1 MPRNT
6 SLRQK
11 PYRITTFFILGTT
24 PSAVSGHRDIHR
36 GTPAFIWKMK
46 KFVKFLLG
54 LTAVAAAVG
63 GILYFLKN
71 VLMKDYLDDYDDD
84 DFDNDLYDEDDDDRD
99 YVTLSPDEESE
110 EADDTLVPDDMEEE

>member
-1 MPRNT
+1 
-6 SLRQK
+6 
-11 PYRITTFFILGTT
+11 
-24 PSAVSGHRDIHR
+24 
-36 GTPAFIWKMK
+36 MK

-84 DFDNDLYDEDDDDRD
+84 DDDRD

>member
-1 MPRNT
+1 
-6 SLRQK
+6 
-11 PYRITTFFILGTT
+11 
-24 PSAVSGHRDIHR
+24 
-36 GTPAFIWKMK
+36 MK

-54 LTAVAAAVG
+54 LAAVAAAVG

-84 DFDNDLYDEDDDDRD
+84 RD

-110 EADDTLVPDDMEEE
+110 EADDTLVPDDLEEE

>member
-1 MPRNT
+1 
-6 SLRQK
+6 
-11 PYRITTFFILGTT
+11 
-24 PSAVSGHRDIHR
+24 
-36 GTPAFIWKMK
+36 MK

-84 DFDNDLYDEDDDDRD
+84 RD
-99 YVTLSPDEESE
+99 YVTLTPDEESE
-110 EADDTLVPDDMEEE
+110 EADDTIVPDDMEEE

>member
-1 MPRNT
+1 
-6 SLRQK
+6 
-11 PYRITTFFILGTT
+11 
-24 PSAVSGHRDIHR
+24 
-36 GTPAFIWKMK
+36 MK

-71 VLMKDYLDDYDDD
+71 VLMKDYLDDFDDD
-84 DFDNDLYDEDDDDRD
+84 DFFNDLYDEDDDDRD

>member
-1 MPRNT
+1 
-6 SLRQK
+6 
-11 PYRITTFFILGTT
+11 
-24 PSAVSGHRDIHR
+24 
-36 GTPAFIWKMK
+36 MK

-54 LTAVAAAVG
+54 LAAVAATVG

>member
-1 MPRNT
+1 
-6 SLRQK
+6 
-11 PYRITTFFILGTT
+11 
-24 PSAVSGHRDIHR
+24 
-36 GTPAFIWKMK
+36 MK

-99 YVTLSPDEESE
+99 YVTRSPDEESE
-110 EADDTLVPDDMEEE
+110 EAESTVSRSSGW

>member
-1 MPRNT
+1 
-6 SLRQK
+6 
-11 PYRITTFFILGTT
+11 
-24 PSAVSGHRDIHR
+24 
-36 GTPAFIWKMK
+36 MK
-46 KFVKFLLG
+46 KFVKFLLA

>member
-1 MPRNT
+1 
-6 SLRQK
+6 
-11 PYRITTFFILGTT
+11 
-24 PSAVSGHRDIHR
+24 
-36 GTPAFIWKMK
+36 MK

-63 GILYFLKN
+63 GIFYFLKN

>member
-1 MPRNT
+1 
-6 SLRQK
+6 
-11 PYRITTFFILGTT
+11 
-24 PSAVSGHRDIHR
+24 
-36 GTPAFIWKMK
+36 MK
-46 KFVKFLLG
+46 KFIKFLLG
-54 LTAVAAAVG
+54 LAAVAAAVG

>member
-1 MPRNT
+1 
-6 SLRQK
+6 
-11 PYRITTFFILGTT
+11 
-24 PSAVSGHRDIHR
+24 
-36 GTPAFIWKMK
+36 MK

-84 DFDNDLYDEDDDDRD
+84 DFDNDLYDDDDRD

>member
-1 MPRNT
+1 
-6 SLRQK
+6 
-11 PYRITTFFILGTT
+11 
-24 PSAVSGHRDIHR
+24 
-36 GTPAFIWKMK
+36 MK

-54 LTAVAAAVG
+54 LTAVAAAGG

>member
-1 MPRNT
+1 
-6 SLRQK
+6 
-11 PYRITTFFILGTT
+11 
-24 PSAVSGHRDIHR
+24 
-36 GTPAFIWKMK
+36 MK

-63 GILYFLKN
+63 VILYFLKN

>member
-1 MPRNT
+1 MKNVKVIKKAAIFLMVFVLAFS
-6 SLRQK
+6 SL
-11 PYRITTFFILGTT
+11 
-24 PSAVSGHRDIHR
+24 SA
-36 GTPAFIWKMK
+36 
-46 KFVKFLLG
+46 
-54 LTAVAAAVG
+54 AAAVG

>member
-1 MPRNT
+1 
-6 SLRQK
+6 
-11 PYRITTFFILGTT
+11 
-24 PSAVSGHRDIHR
+24 
-36 GTPAFIWKMK
+36 MK

-84 DFDNDLYDEDDDDRD
+84 DFDNDLYDDDARD

>member
-1 MPRNT
+1 
-6 SLRQK
+6 
-11 PYRITTFFILGTT
+11 
-24 PSAVSGHRDIHR
+24 
-36 GTPAFIWKMK
+36 MK
-46 KFVKFLLG
+46 KFVKFLLS

>member
-1 MPRNT
+1 
-6 SLRQK
+6 
-11 PYRITTFFILGTT
+11 
-24 PSAVSGHRDIHR
+24 
-36 GTPAFIWKMK
+36 MK

-84 DFDNDLYDEDDDDRD
+84 DFDSHRMKNQKKQ
-99 YVTLSPDEESE
+99 TIH
-110 EADDTLVPDDMEEE
+110 